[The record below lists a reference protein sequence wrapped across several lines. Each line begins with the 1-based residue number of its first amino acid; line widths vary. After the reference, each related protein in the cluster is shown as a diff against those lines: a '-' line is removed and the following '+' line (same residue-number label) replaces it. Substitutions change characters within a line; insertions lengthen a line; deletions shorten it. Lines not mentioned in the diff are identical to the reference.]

1 MGGVKV
7 ILRIRPWARGREGEQ
22 GLGTFKSSSSL
33 ILSSEASSPPSCS
46 ISSDVIIQ
54 LRRWRHDH
62 VVDESTASYEDLSK

>member
-1 MGGVKV
+1 M

-33 ILSSEASSPPSCS
+33 ILSSEASYPPPSCS
-46 ISSDVIIQ
+46 ISCDVIIQ

-62 VVDESTASYEDLSK
+62 VADESTASYEDLSK